1 MPVYTYQGKKW
12 NIPEDKVEKFL
23 HDIPGA
29 NLYEEE
35 AKLGLARAGALGGNL
50 QDDYVRPNPY
60 TENFLSDEER
70 AANKEYV
77 AQNPKTGT
85 SFDNIQPG
93 ISMQSKPVGHLDLPQ
108 SESIKDT
115 NKDIYSFQKAKREEK
130 DMVKGQLSEFQE
142 DLQSK
147 IKERDSIFDEEQ
159 KKKDQG
165 KSTAIRVFEAPN
177 PYSGFTTGSDGD
189 ATNYRVAEHFVNEAQ
204 NLINNVESDAGILKG
219 VKDTAFNPDTW
230 LLGLGDLYRSG
241 KINQIVDKHEKGEEL
256 TDSENSILDALALN
270 MAANAYH
277 QAPRQYKWGQIAGES
292 LPFMVEFILNPVAG
306 AGKGIAKTIAKR
318 AISKFGATGAAKT
331 AIKAGSRA
339 VGDVVGAAGMTATTG
354 APRTIADALNRN
366 LGQATFDF
374 DENGKITYTGHEG
387 GEDAITSALKA
398 AGASTIEYAS
408 EMVGSAGAGALIGK
422 AMPKGWTKAIKAS
435 EPNLIRGLRNS
446 NLYKETKAL
455 MQKGQWS
462 GTLGEYME
470 EAYGTAM
477 NAIFIGDNKLSDLT
491 DIDQQVDTFMGLA
504 LTGGVMGTVNTSAYV
519 IDRTRTANQLKKAD
533 SEAAQYIANWD
544 GIKEQLKNLPVE
556 ERSQT
561 IKDVLKRNDLTI
573 PAKKAFADYTRTL
586 TYRDALLGAAEQKLE
601 ESRIEA
607 EQNGIQLVIDDKRRG
622 LLSKLNREKIEL
634 EAKLGNLANIPEDQ
648 FGEYIENNQL
658 TDEQINDWNTYNQ
671 RRNEY
676 NGLVKQLREEI
687 DREIEPAIQDIKRV
701 TRRDGQIIYADFGS
715 EGTLPVVNGN
725 VSINEDGSID
735 KQNTDDSL
743 TVLMPNGKK
752 RIISSK
758 FISGSPIINTPAEL
772 EEEVRQNAY
781 DIFVSPIEEAM
792 NGTERFTEGT
802 PVEYV
807 DEKGQ
812 TQAGTV
818 VSTQGNTVTVV
829 PNDGNKSKIRTFTH
843 DQLRNSLVKET
854 LGDVQVRD
862 EFTVD
867 IPEGY
872 KNIRPGQYKV
882 QVEEIKDGTA
892 ILRFI
897 APGETDQYIPEA
909 TIEDIAAIKPIIET
923 PQAPVETQE
932 DQLPQG
938 ELSAVIP
945 QEQEVPEIQEQT
957 TPDVPPLSFIDQ
969 IPKGEKGTL
978 IFEQAPIETTVG
990 ALGEVYEDQEELTE
1004 VVKATISNIQK
1015 QIEKTKTPK
1024 PTGDINKDIANKQAA
1039 KQQLLEL
1046 NNKLE
1051 YWNSIQTAVTPIPT
1065 PYEERIAS
1073 IEQGG
1078 VKKRESNMGEY
1089 LSLRD
1094 YLLRNIGT
1102 GKFKFLWNSNEGKK
1116 GLRDEIF
1123 SSKNTEPERRKRI
1136 AFLNNKDGYTPESL
1150 AEELFENAGQGSEIN
1165 PGWFNDVQDIRNE
1178 IIDILLSHDTPTSMI
1193 DAATELRRQP
1203 ESIEEYYEN
1212 FVDPEL
1218 MDQYGEVEEVEVYE
1232 EGRLPFEAMSDEEL
1246 DDYFG
1251 DLEEKINFEEKN
1263 YGLEE
1268 TRTGTDRSDAD
1279 IVEQSVDD
1287 RGEAGDSR
1295 TRPFEETDYIQDTG
1309 ETGITPGRIAQAGI
1323 DQTDREGAENESDR
1337 SIDQEERIVDEIDV
1351 DSENNTNFVENET
1364 SEVSDKSSP
1373 GEFGEGNE
1381 ILVQSEEP
1389 LNKLRRRIE
1398 TAQRNASTDND
1409 NQITSNDVRHN
1420 EEQELQD
1427 DQRLEQERS
1436 AGREENARAARR
1448 LGRYRQANSRDVQ
1461 DSQSSKSEQE
1471 RELREYA
1478 EQAGLWLDEKD
1489 IASNAE
1495 RKIPS
1500 GKEANVYLNK
1510 DGKTVTKVINYSKYS
1525 KNPLDFIED
1534 RVLLFNELF
1543 DGTPYTIV
1551 GYTQTDKGFSFVV
1564 EQPYIKGTILGSPV
1578 LSYSVETQK
1587 QQQKRVAD
1595 YMRKKFGMESAG
1607 LDAFSDGSITIQ
1619 DLHLKNVIEGE
1630 DGNLYVID
1638 AIPSIKEA
1646 SEETQPSP
1654 KFTGDLPQYLREVVK
1669 NQELS
1674 HEAEKVDTTPTEAQK
1689 EAGNYKKG
1697 HVKVQG
1703 FDITIEN
1710 PAGSVRSG
1718 VDREGNPWSVEM
1730 KNHYGYFKRTE
1741 GYDGDHI
1748 DVFVGPNPESGKVF
1762 VVDQVDPEAGAF
1774 DESKVMLGF
1783 NSIDEARAG
1792 YLSNYEEG
1800 WQGLGSIT
1808 ETNVEDFKK
1817 WLYDGAKQRKAFS
1830 EYREVA
1836 SAGSPREKEMQ
1847 AAKDGTGVV
1856 DNSTA
1861 AGATFDELEK
1871 ETDTGIPVSDNMT
1884 EPSYGSSNTLISS
1897 EQYEELRRRMREK
1910 LNNLNMG
1917 FDPEL
1922 FTIGTQMAMYHIE
1935 AGARKFADFA
1945 KRMIEDLGENVR
1957 PYLKS
1962 FYESARHMPGMENIA
1977 PQMDSP
1983 SSVKST
1989 DVNDLDAK
1997 KEKKSEKKSDISK
2010 QLSIFEEDINNNN
2023 HARILQTNSNR
2034 LPKGESSEILQ
2045 GTQGSERTGR
2055 NSDQQSEELSRT
2067 DGTQQRSADGRRNIL
2082 SGNADVLIDE
2092 QPALVEFNAQS
2103 NDTESFNKSKKYAD
2117 NISAIETL
2125 LTILKENRKATP
2137 EEKTILSKYVGFG
2150 GLKEILQD
2158 PDNNNSWKDGKYRD
2172 QVRRIIELSKG
2183 FDELT
2188 NSDDTLNKIRGSI
2201 LNAHFTSDTVISAIY
2216 KGLNKL
2222 GFKSGR
2228 ILEPSAGIGNFIT
2241 YMPESIKGKSNISAV
2256 ELDKLTGNIL
2266 KAIHD
2271 NTYVQISGIENA
2283 NIPDN
2288 SQDLVISNIPFGNY
2302 KVYDRAFKGD
2312 KEQFLN
2318 RIHNYFFAKALDK
2331 VREGGI
2337 IAFVTSKGVLDSPGN
2352 ENLREYL
2359 NKNADFL
2366 GAVRLPNSTFL
2377 NTANTQ
2383 VVTDIIFLKKNSNPS
2398 NANFVNIAEVEARHK
2413 DGETEKVFI
2422 NQYFIDNPQNV
2433 LGEIEAGGMYNRSD
2447 YTLKDNGSLKDLAKV
2462 IKEALPANVYTKGSS
2477 AMGLNVNDLTGK
2489 FENVKEGNILLSD
2502 GRLYRK
2508 EEGVPVEVKLN
2519 EPVEKVK
2526 KYINL
2531 RDALMELIYSE
2542 YANLDPETVKANR
2555 KKLNDE
2561 YDGFINE
2568 YGKLEKSI
2576 NKISKFDADGYNVLS
2591 LENKG
2596 QKADIFTKRTI
2607 NPVSTKTR
2615 AESIDEAIIISLSE
2629 TAGIDMERIGQLMG
2643 MTIEEV
2649 KTASKGKIFER
2660 PEGGYVTRDEYLSGN
2675 VKRKLAEAKQA
2686 VESGFTEF
2694 QDNVDELERVIPADI
2709 PAIQIESRLGSRW
2722 IPASVYTDFA
2732 RHLLKDNQ
2740 ITISYSK
2747 GADQYFSSDSRLAT
2761 VEAKQKFGTDR
2772 VNGVDILLSALH
2784 INPPKVYDYWK
2795 DEFGSQHRELNK
2807 EETDRA
2813 VQKYQEVRDLFEDWV
2828 YKSPE
2833 RRELLSKIYNEKFN
2847 TTVKRK
2853 YDGSHLNI
2861 PGINGV
2867 TLRPHQKDAI
2877 WMLLQNNGGVI
2888 DHLVGAG
2895 KTYVMVAGTME
2906 MKRTGIAK
2914 KPMIIAL
2921 KSTIP
2926 QIVKTYRTAYP
2937 MAKILAPM
2945 EKDFEKENR
2954 KKLFSKIA
2962 NNEWDVIIMSHENY
2976 GKIPHETDIQKK
2988 LINEEL
2994 KELES
2999 ERVEFDKNNDRVA
3012 LKGLEIRIKNLNARL
3027 EKLSDISKDN
3037 SLTFEQ
3043 MGVDHIMVDESQ
3055 QFKNLSYVTKQRGIA
3070 GLGNS
3075 EGSKRS
3081 FNLLVGVR
3089 YLQDKLK
3096 GDKGVTFLSG
3106 TPITNSIVEM
3116 YSLLNYLRPNKM
3128 AELGFTSFD
3137 AWATTFA
3144 NPTTDIEFTVTGN
3157 FKQKTRFREFMNVP
3171 ELSMLYTEIAD
3182 IRTDENL
3189 KLDKPHMKGN
3199 GYTVVE
3205 VQMND
3210 DQKEFA
3216 ERLMKFAETKDGELI
3231 GRGPLNDNEKSAAM
3245 LLATNLSS
3253 KMAIDM
3259 RLINPSYPYDSN
3271 GKIAKLVNNVVDYY
3285 NKTEDHKGTQLIFS
3299 DLGTPKNAG
3308 NKSALLR
3315 DYLEDEVGLDID
3327 SLNQIFGDVM
3337 ADNYR
3342 YPSIT
3347 AVRDKMID
3355 VIELTNEEAD
3365 QLIADSENSA
3375 SKFDI
3380 YNEIKKRL
3388 IEKGIPEDQIVFI
3401 HDYNTARK
3409 KEALFNKV
3417 NDGRIRII
3425 LGSTQKLGTGV
3436 NVQKRVVAVHHI
3448 DVPWTPASME
3458 QRNGRALRQGNLVAK
3473 EYMNNELPVFA
3484 YATERTLD
3492 AYKYQ
3497 LLQTKQTFLNQV
3509 KSGEVTERVI
3519 KEGEGD
3525 SESGVGYAELVA
3537 MLSGNQDILQKSRL
3551 EEKLNRLKRA
3561 KRNFE
3566 GELYEAIEQKR
3577 RIEERIP
3584 EIEQNIKKSEQNVRQ
3599 VTNKAQFDETGKLV
3613 INSFN
3618 GEQFKPKKEKG
3629 KEIPVERTDY
3639 AKAAIEYIENR
3650 MKKMQFGELDRF
3662 NIGGY
3667 NIEFYVV
3674 PSGEGGMFSTAKKAN
3689 ASLVANGV
3697 KYAINVSSIPG
3708 VFLNNIQKAVTDQI
3722 PSALKSQQN
3731 LLQREK
3737 NALSSYDEIINRG
3750 DAWPKQEEMDA
3761 VVKELREVT
3770 ERLNTETNREP
3781 NLIDTET
3788 LDAENND
3795 IRFRS
3800 VSPIGFYSTVEN
3812 ALDKIKQEKGTKD
3825 QFRSMLLKNGAK
3837 QAELDWM
3844 GFDELP
3850 AKLTKQEIQDWI
3862 DQNRIE
3868 VEEVEKGAPSKV
3880 EVKSIEPVSEK
3891 YATVFTV
3898 TFSDNSTVEVDL
3910 SGKYDNDPSDIS
3922 EREIAE
3928 EAQKLRAEDDLTYEG
3943 DEEINPT
3950 KYSQYVLPGG
3960 KNYKELL
3967 LTMPYTSSIN
3977 REEVSNRV
3985 DSINAELEEL
3995 RGKGH
4000 SAERISELLNERDRL
4015 ITELNNEAK
4024 SSFKSSHFD
4033 ELNIL
4038 AHIRFNEREVNRER
4052 VLFIEEIQ
4060 SDWAQEGRRKGFES
4074 DYQKELANLQNKL
4087 DQVNSDLVKTIEEA
4101 HENGLPSGASSTQ
4114 LSDFSRGVLLTVERA
4129 RLEAR
4134 LEKVR
4139 NVRDWDEIQSQLQAI
4154 SDKQQQIGAE
4164 RSRLI
4169 KERDS
4174 LEEQIKRKMGK
4185 PFAEGV
4191 PDMPFKST
4199 DQWLNLAMRRMMR
4212 YAAENGFDRIAW
4224 TTGEQQAD
4232 RYDLSKHVDD
4242 LEYNHSTGQLIGRNK
4257 NSVVVNTA
4265 ATKETLPDIVGKE
4278 AAEKLLS
4285 NPERTDA
4292 LGAPI
4297 TYRLQGEELKFGGE
4311 GMKSFYNQIVPKVAN
4326 KLGKPFNTKVEEF
4339 ELPEIGKQQ
4348 SIPVTEAMK
4357 ESVMEGVPLFRKRSS
4372 REEYAKRE
4380 WNRAKSAL
4388 TDIAKRLHVD
4398 VEILETTEG
4407 LTGKKSTAKGWYDP
4421 KTGKITI
4428 VMPNHSNSL
4437 DVQATLLHEA
4447 VGHHGL
4453 RELFGEHFDTFLDN
4467 VYNNADGFVKHAID
4481 GIIKEEGLD
4490 QRTATEEY
4498 LSYLAEDRTLLDG
4511 DGASGWFGK
4520 VKQFFLDMLS
4530 KVGINLDIYLSDNEL
4545 RYILWRSY
4553 QNLKNPG
4560 RYKTPNDS
4568 DREIQSKLK
4577 VGEFVEQESAVSI
4590 IAEDKENTNFA
4601 VNEYNKWTKGE
4612 LDRLCGGN
4620 AAISRTIE
4628 SARVGGGNDRATTQV
4643 GQGGGTRESL
4653 LGEIV
4658 QRAKEN
4664 GTWIDDIQAVSS
4676 GEYIGHGQEHE
4687 VYRAKDGKSVVKLN
4701 NLDFIPKNATDLND
4715 FINRALTQ
4723 NELFPSDAFTIL
4735 GFAYNSKRE
4744 ISVVLQ
4750 QPYVLAEREATDEE
4764 IDQFLE
4770 DHGFTVDIRDI
4781 WSDGRYEITDLK
4793 TSNVLVDT
4801 NGRLRFIDVVAKK
4814 TNPPGDDRVKFK
4826 NTRIQKADTLM
4837 DNADNLKKVIKYPK
4851 FLSDVLN
4858 GPTKEK
4864 LLSEAREKGYTN
4876 LDKVIENYLSEVED
4890 PEELKRIKE
4899 LLGTEMPD
4907 NALRYLLWRN
4917 ANPNDGTP
4925 KWKAMDAVKTHQ
4937 LDSNILFRKQV
4948 SDSAITEYERR
4959 VRSRHN
4965 RGFKSLMTGLEEGW
4979 FDRMNSLKILQ
4990 DAIMKGKDIPDRM
5003 NAYLLENQLSS
5014 KNTSE
5019 IRTFNKLFID
5029 PMIEAAQ
5036 KIFGRDIALLDN
5048 YLNAKHG
5055 LERNEY
5061 MARQQANTEKE
5072 KQLAKLREKEEKMEL
5087 TKEKYEKEKQR
5098 IDEHTEKRYEY
5109 LLKNRDYSGLTAI
5122 AEERD
5127 QGETF
5132 TEAAEAIVKE
5142 VEENYPE
5149 EDIKALWVA
5158 INNANTW
5165 MLKKQYDSGMMT
5177 KETYEKVS
5185 SMYQYYVPLRG
5196 FAETTAEEVYEYL
5209 ENETSDFN
5217 KVLRKA
5223 YGRTSKAESP
5233 FANMISMGESGIMQ
5247 ANKNSMKQAFYR
5259 LVATNPSNLA
5269 KIDDVWYVE
5278 KAGGE
5283 EWVEEFPDIPSEAD
5297 GDQVTEIIREFNERM
5312 SILESQGKAAK
5323 GRNKLDLGMKI
5334 GKGQAS
5340 EHAVRVWIGGE
5351 ERVIYING
5359 NPRAAQAINGLTNSS
5374 LVERSNTRRQIEFWG
5389 RQMAANFTSRN
5400 PAFMVTNFMRDVQFA
5415 LVSAAIKEGGMYSFQ
5430 LAANAVKVPKTIA
5443 MNVFGEG
5450 GGQFDKYWK
5459 EFTLNGGETGYANLN
5474 SIDYHRKYVNKKLRE
5489 FSGQRDLIAPFRA
5502 YVEFMENSNR
5512 LVEDISRFATYVT
5525 SRQNGRSIERSV
5537 SDAKEITIN
5546 FNRKGSGKFGASLI
5560 HSFYLFSNPALQ
5572 GLRLIGM
5579 LAKNNPV
5586 RFTAAMSSTLA
5597 MGYFAPILNEILL
5610 GLFGDD
5616 DDKGK
5621 YWNLSDW
5628 TRRNN
5633 LVLYAPWTKD
5643 KFLTFTLSH
5652 ELRPFYGMGE
5662 IIHSYQKG
5670 NMITKNP
5677 MQEIAKQFTAIL
5689 PIDPFAGQNWWVP
5702 SAVLPIWESYVSN
5715 SNFTGAPV
5723 YKNTPWNKLDPE
5735 WTKAYKSTPKPLIE
5749 GAKWLNEVSGGDD
5762 VVKGKID
5769 INPAR
5774 IAHVFRGYMGGFLT
5788 TYTDLANVSFNLLT
5802 GNDLSIND
5810 IPVANKLIR
5819 TSDDRTESTRINQEY
5834 YYYLDWIT
5842 DYEHRQRGYK
5852 GKTREDR
5859 EYIKKYINLIR
5870 SDEKKTYMKAKQQ
5883 VNRINK
5889 LRERDPQKAEEAK
5902 KKFVEEMRLI
5912 NN

>member
-1 MPVYTYQGKKW
+1 MMGE
-12 NIPEDKVEKFL
+12 EDKLKREQREKEFQQMQVGLMNPGDRAVFMKEEMEKPITLSEESREELRKRGVTRAYGQSAYNIDKQYREDPSSIDNYTGAIHQATGEDIGYTRTTAFKQFL
-23 HDIPGA
+23 ADKEA
-29 NLYEEE
+29 LEYLNLPETQ
-35 AKLGLARAGALGGNL
+35 NL
-50 QDDYVRPNPY
+50 IKKAQNSK
-60 TENFLSDEER
+60 SDEER
-70 AANKEYV
+70 GVISNQVYGELQNRYRDSVYGRQAQEFEDRALQNMQTSVLKHQLSSFAHEYDKAA
-77 AQNPKTGT
+77 
-85 SFDNIQPG
+85 
-93 ISMQSKPVGHLDLPQ
+93 
-108 SESIKDT
+108 KD
-115 NKDIYSFQKAKREEK
+115 
-130 DMVKGQLSEFQE
+130 GQLSEKS
-142 DLQSK
+142 SK
-147 IKERDSIFDEEQ
+147 N
-159 KKKDQG
+159 
-165 KSTAIRVFEAPN
+165 IRAA
-177 PYSGFTTGSDGD
+177 G
-189 ATNYRVAEHFVNEAQ
+189 HFIDEAQ
-204 NLINNVESDAGILKG
+204 KLIHNAESGAGIMKGVSDAVFDI
-219 VKDTAFNPDTW
+219 DTW
-230 LLGLGDLYRSG
+230 TLGISELGRTLR
-241 KINQIVDKHEKGEEL
+241 INDIVKKYEDGGNL
-256 TDSENSILDALALN
+256 TTDENALLDALALN
-270 MAANAYH
+270 MAANAYY

-586 TYRDALLGAAEQKLE
+586 TYRDALLGAAGQKME
-601 ESRIEA
+601 DNRAEA
-607 EQNGIQLVIDDKRRG
+607 EQNGRELAIDDKRRN
-622 LLSKLNREKIEL
+622 LLSTLNREKLEL
-634 EAKLGNLANIPEDQ
+634 ESKLGNLANIPEDQ

-676 NGLVKQLREEI
+676 DGLVKQLREEI
-687 DREIEPAIQDIKRV
+687 DKEIEPAIQDIKRV
-701 TRRDGQIIYADFGS
+701 TRPDGNIIYADFGS

-725 VSINEDGSID
+725 VSINEDGTID
-735 KQNTDDSL
+735 RKNTDNSL
-743 TVLMPNGKK
+743 TVLMPDGKK

-758 FISGSPIINTPAEL
+758 FIGGNPIVNTPAEL

-1116 GLRDEIF
+1116 GLVDEIL
-1123 SSKNTEPERRKRI
+1123 SSKNTESERKKRI
-1136 AFLNNKDGYTPESL
+1136 SFLNNKGYTPASL
-1150 AEELFENAGQGSEIN
+1150 AEEIEENAGQGSEIN

-1654 KFTGDLPQYLREVVK
+1654 KFTGDLPQYLREVIK

-1674 HEAEKVDTTPTEAQK
+1674 REAEKVDPNPTEAQK
-1689 EAGNYKKG
+1689 EAENY
-1697 HVKVQG
+1697 
-1703 FDITIEN
+1703 
-1710 PAGSVRSG
+1710 RS
-1718 VDREGNPWSVEM
+1718 PQKS
-1730 KNHYGYFKRTE
+1730 
-1741 GYDGDHI
+1741 
-1748 DVFVGPNPESGKVF
+1748 
-1762 VVDQVDPEAGAF
+1762 
-1774 DESKVMLGF
+1774 
-1783 NSIDEARAG
+1783 
-1792 YLSNYEEG
+1792 
-1800 WQGLGSIT
+1800 
-1808 ETNVEDFKK
+1808 
-1817 WLYDGAKQRKAFS
+1817 
-1830 EYREVA
+1830 
-1836 SAGSPREKEMQ
+1836 
-1847 AAKDGTGVV
+1847 
-1856 DNSTA
+1856 
-1861 AGATFDELEK
+1861 
-1871 ETDTGIPVSDNMT
+1871 DTGIPVSDNMT

-1897 EQYEELRRRMREK
+1897 DQYEELKKRMRDK

-2477 AMGLNVNDLTGK
+2477 AMGLNVNDLAGK

-2508 EEGVPVEVKLN
+2508 EEGIPVEVKLN

-2629 TAGIDMERIGQLMG
+2629 TAGVDMERIGQLMG

-2906 MKRTGIAK
+2906 MKRTGVAK

-2926 QIVKTYRTAYP
+2926 QIVETYRSAYP
-2937 MAKILAPM
+2937 MAKILAPL
-2945 EKDFEKENR
+2945 EKDFQKDNR
-2954 KKLFSKIA
+2954 RKLFSKIA

-3584 EIEQNIKKSEQNVRQ
+3584 EIEQNIKKSEQNVWQ
-3599 VTNKAQFDETGKLV
+3599 VTNKAQFDEIGKLV

-3788 LDAENND
+3788 LDTENND

-3850 AKLTKQEIQDWI
+3850 AKLTKQEIQEWI
-3862 DQNRIE
+3862 DANRIE

-4033 ELNIL
+4033 EPNIL
-4038 AHIRFNEREVNRER
+4038 AHVRFNDREVNRER
-4052 VLFIEEIQ
+4052 VLFIDEIQ

-4453 RELFGEHFDTFLDN
+4453 RELFGKHFDTFLDN

-4590 IAEDKENTNFA
+4590 VAEDKENTNFA

-4858 GPTKEK
+4858 GPAKEK

-4917 ANPNDGTP
+4917 ANPNNGTP

-5374 LVERSNTRRQIEFWG
+5374 LVERSNTRKQIEFWG

-5489 FSGQRDLIAPFRA
+5489 FSGQRDLIAPFRT

-5616 DDKGK
+5616 DDKEK

-5670 NMITKNP
+5670 NMITQNP

-5702 SAVLPIWESYVSN
+5702 SAVLPVWESYVSN

-5723 YKNTPWNKLDPE
+5723 YKDTPWNKLDPE
-5735 WTKAYKSTPKPLIE
+5735 WTKAYKSTPEPLIE

-5788 TYTDLANVSFNLLT
+5788 TYTDLANVSFNLIT

-5834 YYYLDWIT
+5834 YYYLDWIN
-5842 DYEHRQRGYK
+5842 DYEHRQRGYR

-5870 SDEKKTYMKAKQQ
+5870 SDEKKTYMKAKRQI
-5883 VNRINK
+5883 NHINK
-5889 LRERDPQKAEEAK
+5889 IREYNPQAAEAAK
-5902 KKFVEEMRLI
+5902 KKFVEEMREI

>member
-339 VGDVVGAAGMTATTG
+339 IGDVVGAAGMTATTG

-1102 GKFKFLWNSNEGKK
+1102 GKFKFLWKSNEGKK

-1381 ILVQSEEP
+1381 ILGQSEEP

-1674 HEAEKVDTTPTEAQK
+1674 HEAEKVTITKEQKLQSTNEQQPSPEPGKGIDTDIKP
-1689 EAGNYKKG
+1689 KKG
-1697 HVKVQG
+1697 DKIVFEIGGREVKFEYDSFISDKNGTLTYDYFGMKTLKPGEYRIERGGNVINVKQENGSNTKLASTEEREVSEKIEDFGEKIEGAKKDIWKPNESTEESIKTQPLSKTFPRPDFMKLVNDGHVSVDGALILKYLYEEIPSKPRKKHKLNSWVRKVKDAIDVMNQFVDNPSSVDEYMVMLNGMPDYFKDKILLYMKVQKLLG
-1703 FDITIEN
+1703 FPSEDINTGKYEIKQFHNSDGYSIVNAPYILGKYKTLEEAVDALKRGLQANKASQNKDEVKLYLYQDSETKKYFIGKKGATGIVRLMDGIETIE
-1710 PAGSVRSG
+1710 
-1718 VDREGNPWSVEM
+1718 
-1730 KNHYGYFKRTE
+1730 
-1741 GYDGDHI
+1741 
-1748 DVFVGPNPESGKVF
+1748 
-1762 VVDQVDPEAGAF
+1762 
-1774 DESKVMLGF
+1774 
-1783 NSIDEARAG
+1783 EARRIYKEQQPQLQEMWRA
-1792 YLSNYEEG
+1792 LKVKPEERRERNRDRIG
-1800 WQGLGSIT
+1800 TDYRKGK
-1808 ETNVEDFKK
+1808 NVK
-1817 WLYDGAKQRKAFS
+1817 
-1830 EYREVA
+1830 
-1836 SAGSPREKEMQ
+1836 
-1847 AAKDGTGVV
+1847 
-1856 DNSTA
+1856 
-1861 AGATFDELEK
+1861 
-1871 ETDTGIPVSDNMT
+1871 
-1884 EPSYGSSNTLISS
+1884 
-1897 EQYEELRRRMREK
+1897 
-1910 LNNLNMG
+1910 
-1917 FDPEL
+1917 PEL
-1922 FTIGTQMAMYHIE
+1922 FSETFGFRGVQFGNWVNSQERQDALNDAYDALMDLSTALGISTRAISLNGELGLAF
-1935 AGARKFADFA
+1935 GARGSGKANA
-1945 KRMIEDLGENVR
+1945 H
-1957 PYLKS
+1957 
-1962 FYESARHMPGMENIA
+1962 YEPGQIVINLTKTKGAGSLAHEWWHA
-1977 PQMDSP
+1977 
-1983 SSVKST
+1983 
-1989 DVNDLDAK
+1989 LDNYF
-1997 KEKKSEKKSDISK
+1997 S
-2010 QLSIFEEDINNNN
+2010 
-2023 HARILQTNSNR
+2023 R
-2034 LPKGESSEILQ
+2034 LRGESSSYLTEKPRQ
-2045 GTQGSERTGR
+2045 GRSMTGQMDERIR
-2055 NSDQQSEELSRT
+2055 KEM
-2067 DGTQQRSADGRRNIL
+2067 
-2082 SGNADVLIDE
+2082 ID
-2092 QPALVEFNAQS
+2092 AFKNLTTVI
-2103 NDTESFNKSKKYAD
+2103 NKSDLPK
-2117 NISAIETL
+2117 
-2125 LTILKENRKATP
+2125 R
-2137 EEKTILSKYVGFG
+2137 SK
-2150 GLKEILQD
+2150 
-2158 PDNNNSWKDGKYRD
+2158 
-2172 QVRRIIELSKG
+2172 
-2183 FDELT
+2183 
-2188 NSDDTLNKIRGSI
+2188 
-2201 LNAHFTSDTVISAIY
+2201 
-2216 KGLNKL
+2216 
-2222 GFKSGR
+2222 
-2228 ILEPSAGIGNFIT
+2228 
-2241 YMPESIKGKSNISAV
+2241 
-2256 ELDKLTGNIL
+2256 ELDKTRSKPYWSTI
-2266 KAIHD
+2266 
-2271 NTYVQISGIENA
+2271 IEMSARSFENFIIEKMGQT
-2283 NIPDN
+2283 NE
-2288 SQDLVISNIPFGNY
+2288 SN
-2302 KVYDRAFKGD
+2302 D
-2312 KEQFLN
+2312 
-2318 RIHNYFFAKALDK
+2318 
-2331 VREGGI
+2331 
-2337 IAFVTSKGVLDSPGN
+2337 
-2352 ENLREYL
+2352 YL
-2359 NKNADFL
+2359 
-2366 GAVRLPNSTFL
+2366 
-2377 NTANTQ
+2377 
-2383 VVTDIIFLKKNSNPS
+2383 
-2398 NANFVNIAEVEARHK
+2398 ANFKE
-2413 DGETEKVFI
+2413 
-2422 NQYFIDNPQNV
+2422 
-2433 LGEIEAGGMYNRSD
+2433 LGEWAGQG
-2447 YTLKDNGSLKDLAKV
+2447 
-2462 IKEALPANVYTKGSS
+2462 
-2477 AMGLNVNDLTGK
+2477 
-2489 FENVKEGNILLSD
+2489 
-2502 GRLYRK
+2502 
-2508 EEGVPVEVKLN
+2508 
-2519 EPVEKVK
+2519 
-2526 KYINL
+2526 
-2531 RDALMELIYSE
+2531 
-2542 YANLDPETVKANR
+2542 
-2555 KKLNDE
+2555 
-2561 YDGFINE
+2561 
-2568 YGKLEKSI
+2568 
-2576 NKISKFDADGYNVLS
+2576 
-2591 LENKG
+2591 
-2596 QKADIFTKRTI
+2596 
-2607 NPVSTKTR
+2607 
-2615 AESIDEAIIISLSE
+2615 
-2629 TAGIDMERIGQLMG
+2629 
-2643 MTIEEV
+2643 
-2649 KTASKGKIFER
+2649 
-2660 PEGGYVTRDEYLSGN
+2660 
-2675 VKRKLAEAKQA
+2675 
-2686 VESGFTEF
+2686 
-2694 QDNVDELERVIPADI
+2694 
-2709 PAIQIESRLGSRW
+2709 
-2722 IPASVYTDFA
+2722 
-2732 RHLLKDNQ
+2732 
-2740 ITISYSK
+2740 
-2747 GADQYFSSDSRLAT
+2747 
-2761 VEAKQKFGTDR
+2761 
-2772 VNGVDILLSALH
+2772 
-2784 INPPKVYDYWK
+2784 
-2795 DEFGSQHRELNK
+2795 
-2807 EETDRA
+2807 
-2813 VQKYQEVRDLFEDWV
+2813 
-2828 YKSPE
+2828 
-2833 RRELLSKIYNEKFN
+2833 
-2847 TTVKRK
+2847 
-2853 YDGSHLNI
+2853 
-2861 PGINGV
+2861 
-2867 TLRPHQKDAI
+2867 
-2877 WMLLQNNGGVI
+2877 
-2888 DHLVGAG
+2888 
-2895 KTYVMVAGTME
+2895 
-2906 MKRTGIAK
+2906 
-2914 KPMIIAL
+2914 
-2921 KSTIP
+2921 
-2926 QIVKTYRTAYP
+2926 
-2937 MAKILAPM
+2937 
-2945 EKDFEKENR
+2945 
-2954 KKLFSKIA
+2954 
-2962 NNEWDVIIMSHENY
+2962 
-2976 GKIPHETDIQKK
+2976 
-2988 LINEEL
+2988 
-2994 KELES
+2994 
-2999 ERVEFDKNNDRVA
+2999 
-3012 LKGLEIRIKNLNARL
+3012 GLE
-3027 EKLSDISKDN
+3027 
-3037 SLTFEQ
+3037 
-3043 MGVDHIMVDESQ
+3043 
-3055 QFKNLSYVTKQRGIA
+3055 
-3070 GLGNS
+3070 
-3075 EGSKRS
+3075 
-3081 FNLLVGVR
+3081 
-3089 YLQDKLK
+3089 
-3096 GDKGVTFLSG
+3096 
-3106 TPITNSIVEM
+3106 
-3116 YSLLNYLRPNKM
+3116 
-3128 AELGFTSFD
+3128 
-3137 AWATTFA
+3137 A
-3144 NPTTDIEFTVTGN
+3144 N
-3157 FKQKTRFREFMNVP
+3157 
-3171 ELSMLYTEIAD
+3171 
-3182 IRTDENL
+3182 
-3189 KLDKPHMKGN
+3189 
-3199 GYTVVE
+3199 
-3205 VQMND
+3205 
-3210 DQKEFA
+3210 
-3216 ERLMKFAETKDGELI
+3216 
-3231 GRGPLNDNEKSAAM
+3231 
-3245 LLATNLSS
+3245 
-3253 KMAIDM
+3253 
-3259 RLINPSYPYDSN
+3259 SYPYPT
-3271 GKIAKLVNNVVDYY
+3271 K
-3285 NKTEDHKGTQLIFS
+3285 
-3299 DLGTPKNAG
+3299 
-3308 NKSALLR
+3308 
-3315 DYLEDEVGLDID
+3315 DE
-3327 SLNQIFGDVM
+3327 
-3337 ADNYR
+3337 
-3342 YPSIT
+3342 
-3347 AVRDKMID
+3347 
-3355 VIELTNEEAD
+3355 NE
-3365 QLIADSENSA
+3365 
-3375 SKFDI
+3375 
-3380 YNEIKKRL
+3380 
-3388 IEKGIPEDQIVFI
+3388 
-3401 HDYNTARK
+3401 
-3409 KEALFNKV
+3409 
-3417 NDGRIRII
+3417 
-3425 LGSTQKLGTGV
+3425 
-3436 NVQKRVVAVHHI
+3436 
-3448 DVPWTPASME
+3448 
-3458 QRNGRALRQGNLVAK
+3458 
-3473 EYMNNELPVFA
+3473 
-3484 YATERTLD
+3484 
-3492 AYKYQ
+3492 
-3497 LLQTKQTFLNQV
+3497 
-3509 KSGEVTERVI
+3509 
-3519 KEGEGD
+3519 
-3525 SESGVGYAELVA
+3525 
-3537 MLSGNQDILQKSRL
+3537 
-3551 EEKLNRLKRA
+3551 
-3561 KRNFE
+3561 
-3566 GELYEAIEQKR
+3566 
-3577 RIEERIP
+3577 
-3584 EIEQNIKKSEQNVRQ
+3584 
-3599 VTNKAQFDETGKLV
+3599 V
-3613 INSFN
+3613 INSAFQ
-3618 GEQFKPKKEKG
+3618 EFFDTIQEKVDEETG
-3629 KEIPVERTDY
+3629 DV
-3639 AKAAIEYIENR
+3639 
-3650 MKKMQFGELDRF
+3650 
-3662 NIGGY
+3662 
-3667 NIEFYVV
+3667 
-3674 PSGEGGMFSTAKKAN
+3674 
-3689 ASLVANGV
+3689 
-3697 KYAINVSSIPG
+3697 
-3708 VFLNNIQKAVTDQI
+3708 
-3722 PSALKSQQN
+3722 
-3731 LLQREK
+3731 LL
-3737 NALSSYDEIINRG
+3737 
-3750 DAWPKQEEMDA
+3750 
-3761 VVKELREVT
+3761 
-3770 ERLNTETNREP
+3770 
-3781 NLIDTET
+3781 
-3788 LDAENND
+3788 
-3795 IRFRS
+3795 FRS
-3800 VSPIGFYSTVEN
+3800 MDEAGFYSTVED
-3812 ALDKIKQEKGTKD
+3812 ALEKIKQEKGTKD

-3850 AKLTKQEIQDWI
+3850 AKLTKQEIQEWI

-4520 VKQFFLDMLS
+4520 VKQFFLEMLS

-4590 IAEDKENTNFA
+4590 VAEDKENTNFA

-4858 GPTKEK
+4858 GPAKEK

-4899 LLGTEMPD
+4899 LLGAEMPD

-4917 ANPNDGTP
+4917 TNPNDGTP
-4925 KWKAMDAVKTHQ
+4925 IWRIKDAAKKQSMAGDV
-4937 LDSNILFRKQV
+4937 LFRMGDIPTESQLE
-4948 SDSAITEYERR
+4948 EYERR
-4959 VRSRHN
+4959 TKGRKFDFLQETFNDMLSLRVLQEIITGKKDHEIKSSENAYRAFKLYMSRS
-4965 RGFKSLMTGLEEGW
+4965 KEAL
-4979 FDRMNSLKILQ
+4979 DRYTKQIYEPMIAHLSRVNKEL
-4990 DAIMKGKDIPDRM
+4990 DGKDLASMKSDLEGNKATYLKATVYAMAKSGLSRM
-5003 NAYLLENQLSS
+5003 EW
-5014 KNTSE
+5014 
-5019 IRTFNKLFID
+5019 
-5029 PMIEAAQ
+5029 
-5036 KIFGRDIALLDN
+5036 
-5048 YLNAKHG
+5048 
-5055 LERNEY
+5055 
-5061 MARQQANTEKE
+5061 MARRDADAYKNKELNKMSTLTLSDEDYQKAVDNIEKKTEK
-5072 KQLAKLREKEEKMEL
+5072 LYG
-5087 TKEKYEKEKQR
+5087 KYL
-5098 IDEHTEKRYEY
+5098 D
-5109 LLKNRDYSGLTAI
+5109 RDVSGLTAL
-5122 AEERD
+5122 ADLVGRGDENFKDVARS
-5127 QGETF
+5127 
-5132 TEAAEAIVKE
+5132 IVEE
-5142 VEENYPE
+5142 VESIIGQDGINDLWS
-5149 EDIKALWVA
+5149 DIRKSNQWVLQKEYEA
-5158 INNANTW
+5158 
-5165 MLKKQYDSGMMT
+5165 GRMT
-5177 KETYEKVS
+5177 KEELEWYMTTDEFYLPHRGFDLTTADDKYDYRERIEGNFNSLFKKAKGRTTLAEDPFAHIMSMAASGILEAEKNRAKQMFRRMIISNPNNIVTE
-5185 SMYQYYVPLRG
+5185 QDVWIQNFGTEENPEWREV
-5196 FAETTAEEVYEYL
+5196 FAETDPDDTPEEV
-5209 ENETSDFN
+5209 N
-5217 KVLRKA
+5217 RKLTEFQN
-5223 YGRTSKAESP
+5223 RMDEL
-5233 FANMISMGESGIMQ
+5233 SGNGM
-5247 ANKNSMKQAFYR
+5247 AMRKK
-5259 LVATNPSNLA
+5259 
-5269 KIDDVWYVE
+5269 
-5278 KAGGE
+5278 
-5283 EWVEEFPDIPSEAD
+5283 
-5297 GDQVTEIIREFNERM
+5297 
-5312 SILESQGKAAK
+5312 
-5323 GRNKLDLGMKI
+5323 NKLDLGVPI
-5334 GKGQAS
+5334 GKGNAS
-5340 EHAVRVWIGGE
+5340 EHAIRVWVGGE
-5351 ERVIYING
+5351 EKVMYVNG
-5359 NPRAAQAINGLTNSS
+5359 NPVAAQAINGTLDWHPKNKGI
-5374 LVERSNTRRQIEFWG
+5374 VKFTRTTTRYLSGAYTSYNPEFG
-5389 RQMAANFTSRN
+5389 
-5400 PAFMVTNFMRDVQFA
+5400 VTNGLRDAHAA
-5415 LVSAAIKEGGMYSFQ
+5415 LVFGYIDHGPRYSFM
-5430 LAANAVKVPKTIA
+5430 LFKNLFSGASTVANYVWNNKFSNNEYGKY
-5443 MNVFGEG
+5443 MEEFLRNG
-5450 GGQFDKYWK
+5450 GPTG
-5459 EFTLNGGETGYANLN
+5459 FTLLKSIKDYEKEVKRINRQTAG
-5474 SIDYHRKYVNKKLRE
+5474 SIDHFKMLRLL
-5489 FSGQRDLIAPFRA
+5489 GRGI
-5502 YVEFMENSNR
+5502 ENFNQMIE
-5512 LVEDISRFATYVT
+5512 LNTRFATYVT
-5525 SRQNGRSIERSV
+5525 SRQSGRTGADSAY
-5537 SDAKEITIN
+5537 DAKNITLN
-5546 FNRKGSGKFGASLI
+5546 FEQHGARNSLVMK
-5560 HSFYLFSNPALQ
+5560 YLTTAVPFSNAALQ
-5572 GLRLIGM
+5572 GLYRTYEAFEKNPKRTAGMIGSH
-5579 LAKNNPV
+5579 LAAGVLNP
-5586 RFTAAMSSTLA
+5586 
-5597 MGYFAPILNEILL
+5597 LL
-5610 GLFGDD
+5610 TVLMINMFGDD
-5616 DDKGK
+5616 DDKEK
-5621 YWNLSDW
+5621 YKNLPLW
-5628 TRRNN
+5628 VKCNN
-5633 LVLYAPWTKD
+5633 FIIYGGDGRFFMYP
-5643 KFLTFTLSH
+5643 LSH
-5652 ELRPFYGMGE
+5652 EFRWLYGIGVISSEAAMGNLRGE
-5662 IIHSYQKG
+5662 NIPKLMAEQLTS
-5670 NMITKNP
+5670 M
-5677 MQEIAKQFTAIL
+5677 A
-5689 PIDPFAGQNWWVP
+5689 PIDAFSG
-5702 SAVLPIWESYVSN
+5702 
-5715 SNFTGAPV
+5715 FTGFSPGILKPFV
-5723 YKNTPWNKLDPE
+5723 ELSYNENFMGRPIYKKTPWNTRDPE
-5735 WTKAYKSTPKPLIE
+5735 WTKAYNNTWDSYVKASKKLNEFTGGDEVKKGWSEVKIADVPATNPNVAQHLTRSLFGGGVDVLGNAITLFSNMAYNIQQEAQGSDEHKEINPSDIPFLRRVYRKSTDRDMDAAI
-5749 GAKWLNEVSGGDD
+5749 NR
-5762 VVKGKID
+5762 D
-5769 INPAR
+5769 IQ
-5774 IAHVFRGYMGGFLT
+5774 HVFDFMQDF
-5788 TYTDLANVSFNLLT
+5788 
-5802 GNDLSIND
+5802 
-5810 IPVANKLIR
+5810 
-5819 TSDDRTESTRINQEY
+5819 
-5834 YYYLDWIT
+5834 
-5842 DYEHRQRGYK
+5842 EHLQRGYK
-5852 GKTREDR
+5852 KRLSDKEYAKKYGNLLNGEDR
-5859 EYIKKYINLIR
+5859 SKYNDLKNKQKLLDKLKDMPGTEDRVRQIR
-5870 SDEKKTYMKAKQQ
+5870 KDM
-5883 VNRINK
+5883 
-5889 LRERDPQKAEEAK
+5889 
-5902 KKFVEEMRLI
+5902 VEIFWEDTE
-5912 NN
+5912 